1 MKVKIPIY
9 KKVVTKSEV
18 EIDIQKVI
26 DRLLLTNQDQV
37 VYSLIDILS
46 EDIEEYI
53 PELKDTEYEGTEDIK
68 ETISEELYKYLLRD
82 VEVR

>member
-37 VYSLIDILS
+37 VDSLIDILS

-53 PELKDTEYEGTEDIK
+53 PELKDTECEGTEDII

>member
-18 EIDIQKVI
+18 EIDVQNVI
-26 DRLLLTNQDQV
+26 ARLLLDNQDAIV
-37 VYSLIDILS
+37 DSLIDALN
-46 EDIEEYI
+46 EDMEEYI
-53 PELKDTEYEGTEDIK
+53 PEIADVEYVDNEDLA

-82 VEVR
+82 VEIR

>member
-18 EIDIQKVI
+18 EVDIQNII
-26 DRLLLTNQDQV
+26 DKLLLDNQDV
-37 VYSLIDILS
+37 IVDSLIDALN
-46 EDIEEYI
+46 EDMEEYI
-53 PELKDTEYEGTEDIK
+53 PEIADVEYVDNEDLV

-82 VEVR
+82 VEIR

>member
-18 EIDIQKVI
+18 EVDIQKVI
-26 DRLLLTNQDQV
+26 DKLLLKNQDV
-37 VYSLIDILS
+37 IVDSLIDALN
-46 EDIEEYI
+46 EDMEEYI
-53 PELKDTEYEGTEDIK
+53 PEIADVEYVDNEDLA

-82 VEVR
+82 VEIR

>member
-18 EIDIQKVI
+18 EIDVQNVI
-26 DRLLLTNQDQV
+26 ARLLLDNQDAIV
-37 VYSLIDILS
+37 DSLIDALN
-46 EDIEEYI
+46 EDMEEYI
-53 PELKDTEYEGTEDIK
+53 PEIADVEYVDNEDLS

-82 VEVR
+82 VEIR

>member
-18 EIDIQKVI
+18 EIDVQNVI
-26 DRLLLTNQDQV
+26 ARLLLDNQDAIV
-37 VYSLIDILS
+37 DSLIDALNK
-46 EDIEEYI
+46 DMEEYI
-53 PELKDTEYEGTEDIK
+53 PEIADVEYVDNEDLA

-82 VEVR
+82 VEIR

>member
-26 DRLLLTNQDQV
+26 DRLLFTNQDQV
-37 VYSLIDILS
+37 VDSLIDILS

-53 PELKDTEYEGTEDIK
+53 PELKDTEYEGTEDII

>member
-18 EIDIQKVI
+18 EIDVQNVI
-26 DRLLLTNQDQV
+26 ARLLLDNQDV
-37 VYSLIDILS
+37 IVDSLIDALN
-46 EDIEEYI
+46 EDMEEYI
-53 PELKDTEYEGTEDIK
+53 PEIADVEYVDNENLA

-82 VEVR
+82 VEIR

>member
-37 VYSLIDILS
+37 VDSLIDILS

-53 PELKDTEYEGTEDIK
+53 PELKDTEYEGTEDII